1 MIDQPDP
8 GREAAA
14 PAVRHWRTPLMVLAG
29 GCAISLLGLGARSS
43 FGLFLEPMTVARDWS
58 RESFALALAIQN
70 LLWGLAMPFAGAL
83 ADRFGPVR
91 ILAIGALVTMV
102 GIWGMAGAES
112 TTMLYLTA
120 GLLTGLGG
128 AFTAFSLAVAAM
140 LRVVGEA
147 RRSMVIGLG
156 MAFGSLGMVV
166 FSPVLQALITSV
178 GWHDALVFLSFSSLL
193 IIPLAFLLPNN
204 AEVVG
209 TQVAGQRLGQALGE
223 AARHRGYLLLTA
235 GFFVCGYQVTFINV
249 HFPAYVTGFE
259 LDPVVGAWALAL
271 IGLFNIGGSLM
282 SGVAGQRWPKK
293 TGLSFIYASRAIAI
307 LALLLLPKIELTMYA
322 FAATMGLLWLSTVPL
337 TTGIVAQVFGLRYFA
352 TLSGIVFF
360 SHQIGSFLGAWLGG
374 FIYDQTGS
382 YDGMWIVGI
391 VLGVAAALIHLP
403 INESP
408 LVRLRQKV

>member
-91 ILAIGALVTMV
+91 ILAIGALVTMA

-235 GFFVCGYQVTFINV
+235 GFFVCGFQVTFINV

-259 LDPVVGAWALAL
+259 LDPAVGAWALAL

-360 SHQIGSFLGAWLGG
+360 SH
-374 FIYDQTGS
+374 
-382 YDGMWIVGI
+382 
-391 VLGVAAALIHLP
+391 
-403 INESP
+403 
-408 LVRLRQKV
+408 

>member
-1 MIDQPDP
+1 MIDHPDP
-8 GREAAA
+8 GRAAAA

-178 GWHDALVFLSFSSLL
+178 GWHDALVVLSFSSLL

-235 GFFVCGYQVTFINV
+235 GFFVCGFQVTFINV

-307 LALLLLPKIELTMYA
+307 LALLLLPKTELTMYA

>member
-178 GWHDALVFLSFSSLL
+178 GWHDALVVLSFSSLL

-235 GFFVCGYQVTFINV
+235 GFFVCGFQVTFINV

-259 LDPVVGAWALAL
+259 LDPAVGAWALAL

-307 LALLLLPKIELTMYA
+307 LALLLLPKTELTMYA

>member
-235 GFFVCGYQVTFINV
+235 GFFVCGFQVTFINV

-259 LDPVVGAWALAL
+259 LDPAVGAWALAL